1 MCILTIVGKIPGYL
15 EYLTLS
21 LKYCCMYGCFA
32 FVCVS
37 VHHCVPG
44 SWRDEARLQDAGSP
58 GLDFRIFMSQ
68 HALEM
73 ELRSSE
79 RAAVFLTTEH
89 TLLPLIHWSSPLFH
103 ILTEDDLWLFFYICK
118 GTLNVKCMLCSLSY
132 PFRPCFVSPI
142 SFQNHPL
149 KKKEFV

>member
-1 MCILTIVGKIPGYL
+1 MDVLPLCVCLYTTVCLVPEETRL
-15 EYLTLS
+15 ECRMLDPL
-21 LKYCCMYGCFA
+21 
-32 FVCVS
+32 
-37 VHHCVPG
+37 
-44 SWRDEARLQDAGSP
+44 
-58 GLDFRIFMSQ
+58 GLDLRIFMSQ

-89 TLLPLIHWSSPLFH
+89 TFLLLIHWSSLLFH

>member
-1 MCILTIVGKIPGYL
+1 MDVLPLCVCLYTTVCLVPEETRL
-15 EYLTLS
+15 ECRMLNPL
-21 LKYCCMYGCFA
+21 
-32 FVCVS
+32 
-37 VHHCVPG
+37 
-44 SWRDEARLQDAGSP
+44 
-58 GLDFRIFMSQ
+58 GLDLRIFMSQ

-89 TLLPLIHWSSPLFH
+89 ILLLLIHWSSLLFH

-118 GTLNVKCMLCSLSY
+118 GTLSVKCMLCSLSY